1 MRAMRMRGI
10 NLLFA
15 ACYML
20 HGYGSAAET
29 QLDIAPE

>member
-1 MRAMRMRGI
+1 MRAMRMRAI

-20 HGYGSAAET
+20 HGAAET
-29 QLDIAPE
+29 QLDIAVE